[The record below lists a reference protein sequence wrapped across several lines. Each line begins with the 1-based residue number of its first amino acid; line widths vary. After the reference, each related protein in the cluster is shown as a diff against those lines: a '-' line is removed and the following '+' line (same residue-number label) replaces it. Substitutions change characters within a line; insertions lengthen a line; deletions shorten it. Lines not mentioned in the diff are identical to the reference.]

1 MPDVRKLLSSCVLAA
16 ALAQAVPAC
25 AQSAD
30 LGPLLSG
37 DSAPLTVKL
46 GDLNAGWRVF
56 TLDGANGGYGAMVS
70 AMMGG
75 SATSDYFTKGDTVS
89 AGGDVYLIAYKQHQE
104 PLDYAAM
111 MQPNGRPKPSKLSAG
126 SILDLSLI
134 NLHTVGTLNG
144 VHPFDLKQ
152 ELAESAKAASSIG
165 AMYGGTTTTSAT
177 TFSESTDTSEG
188 ASRSESRLKQLGLA
202 YLQYV
207 QDNDEKFPARMD
219 PASFQKVL
227 YPYVKSKEIFLQPGV
242 NKPYLTN
249 TRLSGHSVA
258 DLSEPSSMVVFYEAV
273 PDGDGKRWVCLADGH
288 VRQVGAADWT
298 KLKKASKIP

>member
-37 DSAPLTVKL
+37 NSAPLTVKL
-46 GDLNAGWRVF
+46 GDLNADWRVF

-75 SATSDYFTKGDTVS
+75 SATSDYFTKGDTVN
-89 AGGDVYLIAYKQHQE
+89 AGGDVYLIAYSPHQE

-111 MQPNGRPKPSKLSAG
+111 MQSSGRPKPSKLSAG

-152 ELAESAKAASSIG
+152 ELAESARAASSIG
-165 AMYGGTTTTSAT
+165 AMYGGATVTASTESA
-177 TFSESTDTSEG
+177 DTSEG

-207 QDNDEKFPARMD
+207 QDNDEKFPAKMD
-219 PASFQKVL
+219 PASFQKAL

-242 NKPYLTN
+242 NKPYLAN

-258 DLSEPSSMVVFYEAV
+258 DLSEPSSMVVFYESV
-273 PDGDGKRWVCLADGH
+273 PGSDGKRWVCLADGH